1 MHDTFN
7 LDTIR
12 KLLSSYTYIETLYQ
26 YSNEALIH
34 KHCAHAYI
42 KMCLQF
48 PFCTS
53 SFDVSCSHDGWKIY
67 SVSLWLMMS
76 GWKRRENTRTE
87 KKVEIEDDAKKKKK
101 SAQFRFFQWSI
112 YTWLANPFDIYQHVT
127 QFIFP
132 IDTKI
137 CICFLG

>member
-12 KLLSSYTYIETLYQ
+12 KLLSSYTCIDTLYQ

-76 GWKRRENTRTE
+76 GWKRKENTRT
-87 KKVEIEDDAKKKKK
+87 KKKKK
-101 SAQFRFFQWSI
+101 LKMMQRRRKNQHNFGFFSDRYIHGWQIHSI
-112 YTWLANPFDIYQHVT
+112 YISTLLNLF
-127 QFIFP
+127 FP
-132 IDTKI
+132 STPKYV
-137 CICFLG
+137 FVF